1 MTNPHGS
8 FIWYE
13 LMTPDPD
20 AAKRFYDAV
29 VGWDIEPRPSGE
41 MDYRMITIPGAGN
54 AGGVLRLSPEMAEHG
69 ARPTWLGY
77 LGVNDVDAMVAA
89 VEHVGGKTLMP
100 AHDLPGVGRFAMI
113 VDPQGAPFYIMKP
126 TPPPGQEDADSN
138 AFSVDQ
144 PMHIRWN
151 ELATSDPDAAIHFY
165 QHHFGWHQQGEMDMG
180 PMGKYRFVQHGGVG
194 IGAVMPK
201 TPHMPASMWS
211 YYIGV
216 DDIDRAAKAVTDG
229 GGTIVHGPV
238 EIPGGEYSLN
248 AIDPQQA
255 IFGLVGPRKA

>member
-1 MTNPHGS
+1 
-8 FIWYE
+8 
-13 LMTPDPD
+13 
-20 AAKRFYDAV
+20 
-29 VGWDIEPRPSGE
+29 
-41 MDYRMITIPGAGN
+41 MITIPGAGN
-54 AGGVLRLSPEMAEHG
+54 AGGVMRLSPEIAEHG

-77 LGVNDVDAMVAA
+77 VGVNDVDAMVASI
-89 VEHVGGKTLMP
+89 EHVGGKTLMP

-113 VDPQGAPFYIMKP
+113 TDPQGAPFYIMKP
-126 TPPPGQEDADSN
+126 TPPPGREDADSD

-165 QHHFGWHQQGEMDMG
+165 QQHFGWHQQGDMDMG

-194 IGAVMPK
+194 IGAIMPK

-216 DDIDRAAKAVTDG
+216 DDIDRAAKAVTGG
-229 GGTIVHGPV
+229 GGTVIHGPV

-248 AIDPQQA
+248 AIDPQGA
-255 IFGLVGPRKA
+255 VFGLVGPHKA

>member
-1 MTNPHGS
+1 MTNPHGN

-13 LMTPDPD
+13 LLTPDPD

-29 VGWDIEPRPSGE
+29 VGWDIEPAPSGE
-41 MDYRMITIPGAGN
+41 MDYRMITIPKGGN
-54 AGGVLRLSPEMAEHG
+54 VGGVMRLSPEMAELG
-69 ARPTWLGY
+69 ARPIWLGY
-77 LGVNDVDAMVAA
+77 LGVNDVDAMVAS
-89 VEHVGGKTLMP
+89 VEYVGGKTLMP

-113 VDPQGAPFYIMKP
+113 VDPQGAPLYIMAP
-126 TPPPGQEDADSN
+126 TPPPGQEDAASN

-151 ELATSDPDAAIHFY
+151 ELATSDPDASIHFY
-165 QHHFGWHQQGEMDMG
+165 KQHFGWHQQGDMDMG
-180 PMGKYRFVQHGGVG
+180 PMGKYRFLQHGGVG
-194 IGAVMPK
+194 IGAVMAKP
-201 TPHMPASMWS
+201 PQMPASMWS

-255 IFGLVGPRKA
+255 VFGLVGPRRA

>member
-1 MTNPHGS
+1 VTNPHGN

-13 LMTPDPD
+13 LLTPDPD
-20 AAKRFYDAV
+20 AAKQFYDAV
-29 VGWDIEPRPSGE
+29 VGWDIEPAPSGE
-41 MDYRMITIPGAGN
+41 MDYRMITIPKGGN
-54 AGGVLRLSPEMAEHG
+54 VGGVMRLSPEMAELG
-69 ARPTWLGY
+69 ARPIWLGY
-77 LGVNDVDAMVAA
+77 VGVNDVDAMVASI
-89 VEHVGGKTLMP
+89 EHVGGKTLMP

-113 VDPQGAPFYIMKP
+113 TDPQGAPFYIMKP
-126 TPPPGQEDADSN
+126 TPPPGREDADSD

-165 QHHFGWHQQGEMDMG
+165 QQHFGWHQQGDMDMG

-194 IGAVMPK
+194 IGAIMPK

-216 DDIDRAAKAVTDG
+216 DDIDRAAKAVTGG
-229 GGTIVHGPV
+229 GGTVIHGPV

-248 AIDPQQA
+248 AIDPQGA
-255 IFGLVGPRKA
+255 VFGLVGPHKA